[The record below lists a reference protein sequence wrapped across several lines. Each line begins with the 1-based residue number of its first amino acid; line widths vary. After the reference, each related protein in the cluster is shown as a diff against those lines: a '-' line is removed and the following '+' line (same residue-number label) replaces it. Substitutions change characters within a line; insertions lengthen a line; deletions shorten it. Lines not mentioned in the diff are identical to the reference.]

1 MKDNHAVLQEIELL
15 ITRHA
20 GPSDWM
26 KEVCALLQRERRHYN
41 WVGIYFLDGKE
52 LVLGPYVGAP
62 SPHLRIPVDKG
73 ICGAAVREGRT
84 VNVPDVNADPRYL
97 ACSLETKSEIV
108 VPIALDGHILGELD
122 IDSHTPSAFTP
133 DDHALLEEVA
143 RRLAPVLAH
152 EPVQTQRR
160 GAPGRARGRA
170 GGPPA

>member
-1 MKDNHAVLQEIELL
+1 MEDAGRILKQVEKLVG
-15 ITRHA
+15 TRD
-20 GPSDWM
+20 GNRDWL
-26 KEVCALLQRERRHYN
+26 KEVCALLQRERKHYH
-41 WVGIYFLDGKE
+41 WVGIYFLEGRE

-122 IDSHTPSAFTP
+122 IDSHAPNAFTA

-143 RRLAPVLAH
+143 RQLAPALQ
-152 EPVQTQRR
+152 EQTTKRT
-160 GAPGRARGRA
+160 
-170 GGPPA
+170 

>member
-1 MKDNHAVLQEIELL
+1 MKDTQRILQEVEALVAARGR
-15 ITRHA
+15 TT
-20 GPSDWM
+20 DWL
-26 KEVCALLQRERRHYN
+26 KEVCALLQRERRHYH
-41 WVGIYFLDGKE
+41 WVGIYFLDGQE

-160 GAPGRARGRA
+160 GPLG
-170 GGPPA
+170 

>member
-1 MKDNHAVLQEIELL
+1 MED
-15 ITRHA
+15 A
-20 GPSDWM
+20 GRILKQVEKLMAARDRNPDWL

-41 WVGIYFLDGKE
+41 WVWIYFLDGKE

-108 VPIALDGHILGELD
+108 VPLQADGRILGEID

-133 DDHALLEEVA
+133 DDHALLEAVA
-143 RRLAPVLAH
+143 RRLAPAL
-152 EPVQTQRR
+152 
-160 GAPGRARGRA
+160 RA
-170 GGPPA
+170 

>member
-20 GPSDWM
+20 GHSDWL

-73 ICGAAVREGRT
+73 ICGAAVRGGRAA
-84 VNVPDVNADPRYL
+84 NVPEATAHPRY
-97 ACSLETKSEIV
+97 
-108 VPIALDGHILGELD
+108 P
-122 IDSHTPSAFTP
+122 
-133 DDHALLEEVA
+133 
-143 RRLAPVLAH
+143 APR
-152 EPVQTQRR
+152 PPPR
-160 GAPGRARGRA
+160 PRA
-170 GGPPA
+170 GAGAGANPAGGAAGLSKVKRSGPASATPQPC

>member
-20 GPSDWM
+20 GHSDWL

-108 VPIALDGHILGELD
+108 VPLQADGRILGELD
-122 IDSHTPSAFTP
+122 IDSHSPSAFTP
-133 DDHALLEEVA
+133 DDHALLEAVA
-143 RRLAPVLAH
+143 RRLALAL
-152 EPVQTQRR
+152 
-160 GAPGRARGRA
+160 GRERDA
-170 GGPPA
+170 GS

>member
-1 MKDNHAVLQEIELL
+1 MED
-15 ITRHA
+15 A
-20 GPSDWM
+20 GRILKQVEKLMAARDRNPDWL

-108 VPIALDGHILGELD
+108 VPLQADGRILGEID
-122 IDSHTPSAFTP
+122 IDSHSPSAFTP
-133 DDHALLEEVA
+133 DDHALLEAVA
-143 RRLAPVLAH
+143 RRLAPAL
-152 EPVQTQRR
+152 
-160 GAPGRARGRA
+160 RA
-170 GGPPA
+170 

>member
-1 MKDNHAVLQEIELL
+1 MED
-15 ITRHA
+15 A
-20 GPSDWM
+20 GRILKQVEKLMAARDRNPDWL

-108 VPIALDGHILGELD
+108 VPLQADGRILGEID
-122 IDSHTPSAFTP
+122 IDSHSPSAFTA
-133 DDHALLEEVA
+133 DDHALLEAVA
-143 RRLAPVLAH
+143 RRLAPAL
-152 EPVQTQRR
+152 
-160 GAPGRARGRA
+160 RA
-170 GGPPA
+170 

>member
-1 MKDNHAVLQEIELL
+1 MEDAAKILNQVDKLTAARDGN
-15 ITRHA
+15 R
-20 GPSDWM
+20 DWL
-26 KEVCALLQRERRHYN
+26 KEVCALLQRARRHYH

-62 SPHLRIPVDKG
+62 SPHTRIPVDKG

-97 ACSLETKSEIV
+97 ACSLDTKSEIV
-108 VPIALDGHILGELD
+108 VPLQADGRILGEID
-122 IDSHTPSAFTP
+122 IDSHTPNAFTP
-133 DDHALLEEVA
+133 DDRALLEEVA

-160 GAPGRARGRA
+160 GPLG
-170 GGPPA
+170 

>member
-1 MKDNHAVLQEIELL
+1 MEDAAKILNQVDKLTAARDGN
-15 ITRHA
+15 R
-20 GPSDWM
+20 DWL
-26 KEVCALLQRERRHYN
+26 KEVCALLQRARRHYH
-41 WVGIYFLDGKE
+41 WVGIYFLEGRE

-108 VPIALDGHILGELD
+108 VPIRGELD
-122 IDSHTPSAFTP
+122 IDAHPPSASPP

-143 RRLAPVLAH
+143 RRLAPVLAQ

-160 GAPGRARGRA
+160 GPL
-170 GGPPA
+170 

>member
-1 MKDNHAVLQEIELL
+1 MSNNRKVLSGIERLV
-15 ITRHA
+15 A
-20 GPSDWM
+20 GRTENPDWL

-41 WVGIYFLDGKE
+41 WVGIYFLDGQE

-108 VPIALDGHILGELD
+108 VPLQADGRILGELD
-122 IDSHTPSAFTP
+122 IDSHSPNAFTP
-133 DDHALLEEVA
+133 DDHALLEAVA
-143 RRLAPVLAH
+143 RRLAPAL
-152 EPVQTQRR
+152 
-160 GAPGRARGRA
+160 RA
-170 GGPPA
+170 

>member
-20 GPSDWM
+20 GHSDWL
-26 KEVCALLQRERRHYN
+26 KEVCALLQRERRHYH
-41 WVGIYFLDGKE
+41 WVGIYFLEGRE

-62 SPHLRIPVDKG
+62 SPHLRIPLDKG

-108 VPIALDGHILGELD
+108 VPIPHPRDGRILGEID
-122 IDSHTPSAFTP
+122 IDSHSPNAFTP
-133 DDHALLEEVA
+133 DDHALLEQGA
-143 RRLAPVLAH
+143 RQLAPALQ
-152 EPVQTQRR
+152 EQTTKRT
-160 GAPGRARGRA
+160 
-170 GGPPA
+170 